1 MYGLKTCFQLVLVAG
16 NFCVTSLLL
25 GADRGVVAPLADPS
39 NEGGWKLNE
48 SVSDE
53 FEVNKL
59 DTKKWHIQGT
69 GGEYRSSFIGR
80 APSQFSTDNVRVE
93 DGKLKLEARWE
104 PDFDFSKK
112 IDKSDK
118 KAPEGRRYENITT
131 AAVISKQQFLYG
143 YMEIKCKA
151 ADASVTSSFWMTG
164 NGVELD
170 VFEFL
175 ARPAQTHKKHLPRE
189 LWSSIHDW
197 SPEGKGKTTWTDRL
211 QLDWKVADDFHV
223 YGIEWDENYLKFHA
237 DGKLVR
243 TVLREDVGEEGW
255 VVTKP
260 LWVWVDSETFPW
272 HGIPEK
278 SDLPVDFEIEY
289 IRIWQK
295 SSTNNLPLSFEG
307 PFAAKEQSQDW
318 WMTAESRKQ
327 FKIVDEQAASGSK
340 SLKFANS
347 GPLSEKVTAFAP
359 YGSSTLDPGNYEF
372 SMKVWVEPNS
382 DVSQV
387 RIVLEEPWLELKPLD
402 LSKVEQGKWV
412 TVSQSFRRTA
422 ASGAKDRIRVVVQP
436 EDAAGNGKA
445 LYMDDL
451 SVEKAR

>member
-1 MYGLKTCFQLVLVAG
+1 MSKRS
-16 NFCVTSLLL
+16 SLLL
-25 GADRGVVAPLADPS
+25 LTLLSWFSSSSLLPAADQGAVVPLADAA

-48 SVSDE
+48 LVSDE
-53 FEVNKL
+53 FEAGKL

-69 GGEYRSSFIGR
+69 NGEYRSNFIGR

-93 DGKLKLEARWE
+93 DGKLKLEARWD
-104 PDFDFSKK
+104 PDFAFSKK

-118 KAPEGRRYENITT
+118 KVPEGRRFENITT

-189 LWSSIHDW
+189 LWSSINDW

-223 YGIEWDENYLKFHA
+223 YGIEWDENYFKFHA

-243 TVLREDVGEEGW
+243 TVLRKDVGEENW
-255 VVTKP
+255 VITKP

-272 HGIPEK
+272 HGIPVK
-278 SDLPVDFEIEY
+278 DDLPVDFEIEY

-295 SSTNNLPLSFEG
+295 NLSSSLSLSFEG
-307 PFAAKEQSQDW
+307 PFVLEDKTQDW
-318 WMTAESRKQ
+318 WMTEESRKHLT
-327 FKIVDEQAASGSK
+327 IVDEKAASGNK
-340 SLKFANS
+340 SLKFANEN
-347 GPLSEKVTAFAP
+347 PLSEKVTAFAP
-359 YGSSTLDPGNYEF
+359 FSSSKLGPGDYEL
-372 SMKVWVEPNS
+372 SMKVWLEPDC

-387 RIVLEEPWLELKPLD
+387 NIVLEEPWLELKPFD
-402 LSKVEQGKWV
+402 LSRVERGKWV
-412 TVSQSFRRTA
+412 RVKQSFR
-422 ASGAKDRIRVVVQP
+422 
-436 EDAAGNGKA
+436 
-445 LYMDDL
+445 
-451 SVEKAR
+451 

>member
-1 MYGLKTCFQLVLVAG
+1 MM
-16 NFCVTSLLL
+16 NSLPIFTAACLIAT
-25 GADRGVVAPLADPS
+25 GSTIAAAQPAVYPVADPK
-39 NEGGWKLNE
+39 NQGEWHLNDA
-48 SVSDE
+48 VSDE
-53 FEVNKL
+53 FEGTTL
-59 DTKKWHIQGT
+59 DEKKWHIQGT
-69 GGEYRSSFIGR
+69 NGEYRSNFIGR
-80 APSQFSTDNVRVE
+80 APSQFSTKNVRIE
-93 DGKLKLEARWE
+93 AGKLKLQAKWE

-118 KAPEGRRYENITT
+118 KAPEGRPYENITT

-175 ARPAQTHKKHLPRE
+175 ARPAQTHKKQLPRE

-243 TVLREDVGEEGW
+243 SVTRQEVGEEGW
-255 VVTKP
+255 VITKP

-278 SDLPVDFEIEY
+278 NDLPVDFEIEY

-295 SSTNNLPLSFEG
+295 SLTSNIPLSFEG
-307 PFAAKEQSQDW
+307 PFALEEKSQDW
-318 WMTAESRKQ
+318 WMTEPSRKHLA
-327 FKIVDEQAASGSK
+327 IVDEKAASGSK
-340 SLKFANS
+340 SLKFSDS
-347 GPLSEKVTAFAP
+347 GPLEEKVTAFAP
-359 YGSSTLDPGNYEF
+359 YGSSDLEPGRYEF
-372 SMKVWVEPNS
+372 SMKAWLEPEC
-382 DVSQV
+382 DVKRV

-402 LSKVEQGKWV
+402 LSGVEKGKWV
-412 TVSQSFRRTA
+412 TISQTFRR
-422 ASGAKDRIRVVVQP
+422 SDPSSAKDRIRVVVQP
-436 EDAAGNGKA
+436 EDVSGSGQA
-445 LYMDDL
+445 LYIDDL
-451 SVEKAR
+451 SIEKTE